1 VPTPVIR
8 RCSSMADISLIRE
21 TDTVGDPMDKPKES
35 RMTVR
40 LNKEDEDA
48 VTALRDHLRKTDPW
62 IGRSGVMRFA
72 LGYAFADLQR
82 SQATVR

>member
-1 VPTPVIR
+1 MT
-8 RCSSMADISLIRE
+8 
-21 TDTVGDPMDKPKES
+21 KPKES

-40 LNKEDEDA
+40 LNKEDQEA
-48 VTALRDHLRKTDPW
+48 VTALREHLRKSDPW

-82 SQATVR
+82 ANGGA